1 VSAGHDSRFIP
12 REFFGHLGKKG
23 INGTDL
29 SEAMTAAGLP
39 RPSTGSPA
47 WRSLILRLAASMP
60 GCDGWELAE
69 AIRPAYRPEAHDGDG
84 GVPDM
89 PPAPPAE
96 DALAPLPAPESSA
109 WVPRPMPRVIHPP
122 SVRQVVTV
130 PAPVPGAQIRWLLRL
145 ARAGAPEAAAMVG
158 RMTEAQRVA
167 ARAAAL
173 RVGGPEMVRAAG
185 VLA

>member
-1 VSAGHDSRFIP
+1 MSGAHDSRFVP
-12 REFFGHLGKKG
+12 REFFGALGKKG
-23 INGTDL
+23 INGADL

-47 WRSLILRLAASMP
+47 WRALILRLAATMP

-69 AIRPAYRPEAHDGDG
+69 AIRPAYQPEAHDGDG
-84 GVPDM
+84 GIPDM
-89 PPAPPAE
+89 PPAPPVE
-96 DALAPLPAPESSA
+96 DALAPLPAPPSSA

-145 ARAGAPEAAAMVG
+145 ARAGSGEAAAMVG

-173 RVGGPEMVRAAG
+173 RVGGPEMAQAAS
-185 VLA
+185 LI